1 MSTTIKVC
9 PVCSVSWYA
18 GKPEKHMMTC
28 TAAAESALDRLKEA
42 AKSDA
47 WHKTVAVKDLALVL
61 AVVDAAENAVGNVED
76 HQERRDLRQALEAL
90 TEDKP

>member
-9 PVCSVSWYA
+9 PVCLVSWYA
-18 GKPEKHMMTC
+18 DKPEKHMMTC
-28 TAAAESALDRLKEA
+28 TAAAASALDRLKEA
-42 AKSDA
+42 AAHPGSY
-47 WHKTVAVKDLALVL
+47 VSGPDLALVL

-76 HQERRDLRQALEAL
+76 RQERRDLRQTLEAL